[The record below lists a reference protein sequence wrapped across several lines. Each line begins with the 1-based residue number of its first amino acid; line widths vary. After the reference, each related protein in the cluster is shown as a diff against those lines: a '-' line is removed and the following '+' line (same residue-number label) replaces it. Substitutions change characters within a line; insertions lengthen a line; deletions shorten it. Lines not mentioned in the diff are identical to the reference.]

1 MILLLYTL
9 SISSPLL
16 TSLQQLLIALWLL
29 PRCLNAFYTPFLRS
43 FLPSKTLAP
52 SSPIWASSWRWL
64 QLSHFSRVWLFA
76 TPWTVGSSQAP
87 RSMGFSGKNTGEGC
101 QALFQGIFLTWGS
114 NLYLLLL
121 LHWQAGF
128 FFSTNAIWEA
138 HDSRSDSKPTV
149 SRVVHVWSV
158 LDIYWDDRCEI
169 LMCQFGSNRW
179 FCHVISHSGVSVL
192 EAGPG
197 TSNSPL
203 LLCVQ
208 WMPPNSGWHTLCLV
222 NDSEV

>member
-128 FFSTNAIWEA
+128 FFFLALMPSGRPMTAEVIPNPLFQGLFMSDQFLTFIEMTDARFWCASLEAIG
-138 HDSRSDSKPTV
+138 DFVT
-149 SRVVHVWSV
+149 WSHT
-158 LDIYWDDRCEI
+158 
-169 LMCQFGSNRW
+169 Q
-179 FCHVISHSGVSVL
+179 VSVFL
-192 EAGPG
+192 KQVLG
-197 TSNSPL
+197 L
-203 LLCVQ
+203 LILPSFSVC
-208 WMPPNSGWHTLCLV
+208 SGCHLIQGDTPFA
-222 NDSEV
+222 